1 MQFFAHFGRYILLL
15 VQIFH
20 RPEKMIMYWRELMRQ
35 MTVIG
40 IESIPII
47 AVVSVFIGAVTALQF
62 AYQIKDFAVPLYY
75 IGYIVRDTM
84 IIEMAPT
91 MSCLMLAGKVGSN
104 MASELGNMR
113 TSEQIDALEIM
124 GINTPGYLVGT
135 KILATL
141 LSVPS
146 LVVVAALVGILGGL
160 LAVLL
165 GGYGTFSDY
174 ERGLHAFFMPINI
187 NLMLIKGVVFA
198 FILSSIACYQGYHVK
213 GGAVQIGQ
221 ASTRAVVLA
230 DILIL
235 VSDYVIAQIFL
246 S

>member
-1 MQFFAHFGRYILLL
+1 M
-15 VQIFH
+15 
-20 RPEKMIMYWRELMRQ
+20 
-35 MTVIG
+35 
-40 IESIPII
+40 
-47 AVVSVFIGAVTALQF
+47 
-62 AYQIKDFAVPLYY
+62 
-75 IGYIVRDTM
+75 
-84 IIEMAPT
+84 
-91 MSCLMLAGKVGSN
+91 
-104 MASELGNMR
+104 
-113 TSEQIDALEIM
+113 
-124 GINTPGYLVGT
+124 
-135 KILATL
+135 